1 MPADNSVETIRRE
14 LKKTIVDYIETEY
27 FGKTDEL
34 RTRVDAELQRDGAL
48 FQKPYFEATPAYV
61 VAQDGLHDCKIPSA
75 AKKSLLSMAGAKRG
89 VFPSPYRHQIDAL
102 EAFWCGKD
110 VLVSTG
116 TGSGKTEC
124 FMWPMISKLSVE
136 ASVSPDTWSRRAV
149 RALVLY
155 PMNALVADQVG
166 RLRKIL
172 GGDACDFLS
181 AWAPESR
188 SCRRPQFGM
197 YTGRTPY
204 PGDTRMPM
212 RDKEYAQTLAR
223 DILGTCPA
231 DLKKLK
237 EAGRCPEKADLT
249 EYVKQL
255 KGGADP
261 WSAQDAELLTRFEM
275 QQHVPDIL
283 VTNYSMLQYM
293 LIRHPE
299 QGIWDATRDWLDAC
313 PAEKLLIVI
322 DEAHMYKGAAGGEV
336 ALLLRRL
343 AFKLGVAMDRFQ
355 FILTSASIP
364 KDDSSTVRFYED
376 MTGKAGNDLA
386 IIRGTTQ
393 DRTAMGTGEIPV
405 AALERVDLENLQAE
419 DAVVI
424 KQIAA
429 FLNDMGHSPLPAM
442 SLIDARCELG
452 RALAGTATFCRLDGA
467 ARGACH
473 SMDELAELVFPGQD
487 KGAVALDILMN
498 LAALALD
505 EASRPL
511 LPMRMHMFIRG
522 VQSLTACV
530 NPACPNRGD
539 DSLPLGKIY
548 LNKPAGRCSCGAKT
562 YNLMTDRTCGALFL
576 RGHAEST
583 DGDFYFWNEKPEV
596 SQGYSEVDLYVPSG
610 SESLDK
616 LRTGWLNSVTGKVMC
631 DDGHAGE
638 DGFIK
643 VAFCLKG
650 EDDAKQTFSECPKCK
665 AQYKNGAGLVGF
677 ATHGNEPFYN
687 VVARQFDL
695 QPRSNDPTALELNP
709 NAGKKVILFADSRQ
723 SAARVAKDLTETS
736 DRNLAVNVIA
746 LAGRELDGWPVRE
759 KDKNLDKLYPA
770 FLKVLHDN
778 GIRIFSGES
787 KTLIDV
793 ALGRMENEVFV
804 DEDEDAYD
812 WLIESCGDEPE
823 SFQECLLS
831 CLCDRYKSLAD
842 STIAWLKPSKTAR
855 REVGKILKSGN
866 LNLSEEEFDAI
877 FYAWSSYVLVRR
889 FGLDPAIKPGVR
901 MRVIPYT
908 SRYGIDPSNIFE
920 GQRKGQTSLA
930 NLLQAHYGEEGFKT
944 IEKALQSFL
953 EPSAAGSGE
962 HSFIGMTKVKLVVNP
977 QADWKYC
984 LRCGKV
990 APYDLWGKCPHC
1002 HLGQMASMNGDFK
1015 RVAFWRDPIE
1025 RTLSGDLAALK
1036 SRINTEEHTAQLSHK
1051 DQGADTWST
1060 TEEFELRFQ
1069 DIFVGDTHEPVDVLS
1084 CTTTMEVGIDIGS
1097 LTAVGLR
1104 NIPPMRE
1111 NYQQRAGRAGRRGSA
1126 ISTIVTYVDNRP
1138 FDNVYFRSPERIVRG
1153 ALREPGI
1160 DVNNQKL
1167 VKRHLATVFFTR
1179 LGDELGTSIE
1189 RLPIN
1194 EFVEQHYSPELK
1206 ERIAKLGFN
1215 PAELSQLVPKDIE
1228 IDQER
1233 LGACVA
1239 AEVDA
1244 LVSDFKEHPEMYLL
1258 AAGKGDEY
1266 KSLLDCLLE
1275 RAILPT
1281 YSFPRNVVGFD
1292 IEDPKDSKRLLQRPE
1307 RSLDVAVSEYAPGRE
1322 LVVNKRSYISGG
1334 IYAHASKKSKNEESR
1349 KAPAKPY
1356 FASPDYRSDIYFC
1369 SNPACGWLGMK
1380 EALAPGP
1387 CCPFCGGKE
1396 LERKDFLKPW
1406 GFAPLGGAEVD
1417 TAMPPVEN
1425 SYAEPPS
1432 YSATPN
1438 AVMAK
1443 SCYSRIEYANRHDCS
1458 LVVANKGPAGKGF
1471 DICEKCGAAYPS
1483 SARAEAGRNIRPPFR
1498 RDYKN
1503 MPARCDHTFVEGMV
1517 IGDVFNTDLVIF
1529 SLAVNPNEVCVDYE
1543 NPWLKRASL
1552 SLAEAF
1558 RLAAVD
1564 MLDVDFSELCVGSRI
1579 RYGLDACYVDI
1590 YLYDSL
1596 SSGAGY
1602 SSLLGN
1608 DKALEGILSRSR
1620 GILQGCDCDSACIE
1634 CLVHYQNKMV
1644 HKHLDRHCACELLDY
1659 AQHGLVRT
1667 ATRKRPAALFTPLEK
1682 ALSLEAD
1689 AQVAIAEEGLHVSLS
1704 GHSVTVKA
1712 IPDMANKEVQAGNE
1726 LVFWERQLEKSLPL
1740 VFEEVLRQLSW
1751 AHMGR

>member
-1 MPADNSVETIRRE
+1 MLADSSVETIRRE

-34 RTRVDAELQRDGAL
+34 RARVDAELQRDGVL

-61 VAQDGLHDCKIPSA
+61 VAQDGLRDCGIPNA
-75 AKKSLLSMAGAKRG
+75 AKKSLLSMAVAKRG
-89 VFPSPYRHQIDAL
+89 VFFSPYRHQIDAL
-102 EAFWCGKD
+102 EAFWQGRD

-124 FMWPMISKLSVE
+124 FMWPMISKLAVE
-136 ASVSPDTWSRRAV
+136 AVTSSGTWNRRAV
-149 RALVLY
+149 RALVMY

-166 RLRKIL
+166 RLRRIL
-172 GGDACDFLS
+172 GGNAHDFLR
-181 AWAPESR
+181 AWVPEGG

-204 PGDTRMPM
+204 PGDTRISI
-212 RDKEYAQTLAR
+212 RDKEYAQTLSR
-223 DILGTCPA
+223 DILGACPA

-237 EAGRCPEKADLT
+237 EAGRCPEKADLAG
-249 EYVKQL
+249 YVERL
-255 KGGADP
+255 KKGVDP
-261 WSAQDAELLTRFEM
+261 WSAEDAELLTRFEM

-299 QGIWDATRDWLDAC
+299 QGIWDATHDWLCAC
-313 PAEKLLIVI
+313 PDEKLLIVI

-343 AFKLGVAMDRFQ
+343 AFKLGVDMDRFQ

-364 KDDSSTVRFYED
+364 EDDSSTVRFYED
-376 MTGKAGNDLA
+376 MTGKSGNGLA

-393 DRTAMGTGEIPV
+393 DRTGMGAGEIPV
-405 AALERVDLENLQAE
+405 FVLEGVDLASLQAE
-419 DAVVI
+419 DAVAV
-424 KQIAA
+424 KQIVT
-429 FLNDMGHSPLPAM
+429 FLTDMGHSPLPAM
-442 SLIDARCELG
+442 SLVDARRELG
-452 RALAGTATFCRLDGA
+452 RGLASTATFCRLDGA

-473 SMDELAELVFPGQD
+473 SMDELAELVFPGQG
-487 KGAVALDILMN
+487 KGVEALDVLMN

-505 EASRPL
+505 EAGRPL

-530 NPACPNRGD
+530 NPECPNRGD
-539 DSLPLGKIY
+539 DALPLGKIY

-576 RGHAEST
+576 RGYAAST
-583 DGDFYFWNEKPEV
+583 DGDFYFWNEKPEA

-610 SESLDK
+610 AERLDK
-616 LRTGWLNSVTGKVMC
+616 LRTGWLNSVTGRVMC
-631 DDGHAGE
+631 DDSHVDE

-643 VAFCLKG
+643 VAFCLRG
-650 EDDAKQTFSECPKCK
+650 EDEAKQTFSECPKCK
-665 AQYKNGAGLVGF
+665 AQYRNGSGLVGF

-695 QPRSNDPTALELNP
+695 QPRSNDPAALELNP

-746 LAGRELDGWPVRE
+746 LAGKELDGWPVGER
-759 KDKNLDKLYPA
+759 DKTLAKLYPA

-778 GIRIFSGES
+778 DIRIFSGES
-787 KTLIDV
+787 GSLVDA
-793 ALGRMENEVFV
+793 ALSRMGDEVF
-804 DEDEDAYD
+804 DNEDAYE
-812 WLIESCGDEPE
+812 WLIESCRDEPE
-823 SFQECLLS
+823 SFQECLLA

-842 STIAWLKPSKTAR
+842 STIAWLKPSKIAR
-855 REVGKILKSGN
+855 REVGKILNGGN

-877 FYAWSSYVLVRR
+877 FYAWSSYALVKR
-889 FGLDPAIKPGVR
+889 FGLGPAIKPGVR
-901 MRVIPYT
+901 MKVIPYT
-908 SRYGIDPSNIFE
+908 SKYGIDPSNIFE
-920 GQRKGQTSLA
+920 GQRKGHASLVS
-930 NLLQAHYGEEGFKT
+930 LLQTRYGEEGFKT
-944 IEKALQSFL
+944 IEKALQRFL
-953 EPSAAGSGE
+953 ESSAAGSGE
-962 HSFIGMTKVKLVVNP
+962 FSFIGMTKVKLVVNP

-984 LRCGKV
+984 QRCGKV
-990 APYDLWGKCPHC
+990 APYDLWGVCPHC
-1002 HLGQMASMNGDFK
+1002 RSGQMTSMNGDFK

-1025 RTLSGDLAALK
+1025 RTLSGDLTALK

-1138 FDNVYFRSPERIVRG
+1138 FDNVYFRSPDRIVRG

-1189 RLPIN
+1189 RMSIA
-1194 EFVEQHYSPELK
+1194 EFVGQHYGPELK
-1206 ERIAKLGFN
+1206 AKMARLGFDHS
-1215 PAELSQLVPKDIE
+1215 EISRLVPKDID
-1228 IDQER
+1228 IDQEKI
-1233 LGACVA
+1233 GACVA

-1244 LVSDFKEHPEMYLL
+1244 LVGDFKERPEMYLM
-1258 AAGKGDEY
+1258 ATGKGDEY

-1275 RAILPT
+1275 KAILPT

-1356 FASPDYRSDIYFC
+1356 FASPDYRSNIYFC
-1369 SNPACGWLGMK
+1369 SNPACGWLGMG
-1380 EALAPGP
+1380 EALAPDSR
-1387 CCPFCGGKE
+1387 CPFCGGRE
-1396 LERKDFLKPW
+1396 LERKEFLKPW
-1406 GFAPLGGAEVD
+1406 GFAPLGGGEVD
-1417 TAMPPVEN
+1417 TAMPSVEN

-1438 AVMAK
+1438 GGMTK

-1458 LVVANKGPAGKGF
+1458 LVVANRGPAGLGF

-1483 SARAEAGRNIRPPFR
+1483 SVRAEARRNVRPPFK

-1503 MPARCDHTFVEGMV
+1503 GFARCDHSFIEEMV

-1529 SLAVNPNEVCVDYE
+1529 SLAIDPKEVCVDYE
-1543 NPWLKRASL
+1543 NPWLKRASF

-1579 RYGLDACYVDI
+1579 RYGSDACYVDI

-1608 DKALEGILSRSR
+1608 DKALEGILSRTR
-1620 GILQGCDCDSACIE
+1620 DILQGCDCDSACIE

-1659 AQHGLVRT
+1659 AQHGLVRA
-1667 ATRKRPAALFTPLEK
+1667 ATRKGSAELFAPLKEALLLET
-1682 ALSLEAD
+1682 D
-1689 AQVAIAEEGLHVSLS
+1689 AQVEIVQEGLHVSLF
-1704 GHSVTVKA
+1704 GRAITVKA
-1712 IPDMANKEVQAGNE
+1712 IPDMANKEARAGGE
-1726 LVFWERQLEKSLPL
+1726 FVFWERQLEKSLPV
-1740 VFEEVLRQLSW
+1740 VFEEVLGRLSRVH
-1751 AHMGR
+1751 ASG